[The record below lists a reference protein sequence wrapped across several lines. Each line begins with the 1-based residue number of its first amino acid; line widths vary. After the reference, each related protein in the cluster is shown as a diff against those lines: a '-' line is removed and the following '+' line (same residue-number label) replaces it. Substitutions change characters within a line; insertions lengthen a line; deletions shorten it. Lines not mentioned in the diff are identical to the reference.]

1 MTHCRLSR
9 EKSSAVSIEGRATFT
24 IETSRI
30 VMKKAAHTTVSAFQ
44 RSGSGTAV
52 LVTAA
57 SIRTPP
63 LWSQSIVRRRTIQPQ
78 IDIPG
83 GGSMAEVAAA
93 REDHGGSC
101 LRDRGDHVLVP
112 ARAAGLN
119 DRGRAGVESDLRT
132 VRKREERV

>member
-9 EKSSAVSIEGRATFT
+9 EKLSAVSIEGRATFT

-52 LVTAA
+52 LGTAA

-63 LWSQSIVRRRTIQPQ
+63 LWSQSIVRRRTTQPQ

-93 REDHGGSC
+93 REGHRGSG
-101 LRDRGDHVLVP
+101 LRHRGDHVLVA
-112 ARAAGLN
+112 ARASGLD
-119 DRGRAGVESDLRT
+119 DRGRARVERDLRA
-132 VRKREERV
+132 VREREE